1 MNIDVAPPN
10 AVRGTASP
18 ATEFVDF
25 SPLEVAVLIPCHNEA
40 VSISSTVDRFRKSLP
55 GATVYVYDNRSTDGT
70 AEIARSAGAVV
81 RYEPLP
87 GKGSVVRRMFADI
100 DADVYVMA
108 DGDNTYEAE
117 AAPAMIQRLLDG
129 RLDMVIGIRRGVHG
143 NAHRKGHAGGN
154 RVFNAVYR
162 RLFGAGFTDIFSG
175 YRVFSHRFAKSF
187 PAVSN
192 GFEVE
197 TEMSVHASQLRMPV
211 AEVDTHYAPREEGSH
226 SKLNTMRDGTR
237 ILSAMMLLFKEVRP
251 MLFFGGIGIALA
263 VLSLV
268 LAWPILVT
276 WQQTGLVPRL
286 PTAVLAT
293 GLMSLAAM
301 SAGCGLIL
309 DSVAR
314 GRLEQKR
321 FNYLSVRRESA
332 STSTPPAYLPR
343 TRNAGRRFDSR

>member
-1 MNIDVAPPN
+1 M
-10 AVRGTASP
+10 
-18 ATEFVDF
+18 
-25 SPLEVAVLIPCHNEA
+25 IPCHNEA
-40 VSISSTVDRFRKSLP
+40 VSIAATVERFRRTLP
-55 GATVYVYDNRSTDGT
+55 SATIYVYDNRSTDGT
-70 AEIARSAGAVV
+70 ADIARRAGAVV
-81 RYEPLP
+81 RFEPLP
-87 GKGSVVRRMFADI
+87 GKGSVVRRMFGDI

-117 AAPAMIQRLLDG
+117 AAPAMIQRLLDE

-143 NAHRKGHAGGN
+143 NAHRKGHASGN
-154 RVFNAVYR
+154 RAFNGLYR

-187 PAVSN
+187 PAISS
-192 GFEVE
+192 GFEIE
-197 TEMSVHASQLRMPV
+197 TEMSVYASQLRMPV
-211 AEVDTHYAPREEGSH
+211 AEMDTHYAPREEGSH

-251 MLFFGGIGIALA
+251 MLFFGGIGVSLAL
-263 VLSLV
+263 LSLV
-268 LAWPILVT
+268 LAWPLFLT
-276 WQQTGLVPRL
+276 WQETGLVPRL

-321 FNYLSVRRESA
+321 FNYLSLRRRSPEPDG
-332 STSTPPAYLPR
+332 TPHR
-343 TRNAGRRFDSR
+343 DSL